1 MHSQDTINQFIDARA
16 RSVTYAQIAAELNV
30 SRSTLMLWGQKYRTE
45 IETLR
50 AVEAEAL
57 CAKYLGTREQEIEM
71 LAKRLQKYEAEVD
84 LRIPKYMEHREL
96 MELIRVTRSRLEKL
110 CAEPVIE
117 VPKQSTEANPIRTE
131 AAQ

>member
-1 MHSQDTINQFIDARA
+1 MHSQDTINQFIDGRA
-16 RSVTYAQIAAELNV
+16 RSVPYAQIAAELNV

-96 MELIRVTRSRLEKL
+96 MELIRITRSRLEKL
-110 CAEPVIE
+110 CAEPVLE
-117 VPKQSTEANPIRTE
+117 LPKEAAEANPVPTG